1 MPNIDNIKKY
11 KNIHMIGIGGV
22 SMSGIAAILK
32 NFGFHVTGSDWVESE
47 TTNKL
52 NNLGIHVTI
61 GHSLDDVAKSDAVV
75 YSAAIKQDDPEMLEA
90 KRLHIPTIERA
101 DFLGELTRCYQD
113 TICISGTH
121 GKTTTTSMISLCFLE
136 GLQDPSIQVGAFLK
150 QINGNYKVGS
160 SEHFI
165 IEACEYVESF
175 LKFSPKA
182 EIILNI
188 DNDHLDYFKTFDNIK
203 NAFIKY
209 TKLLPDNGLLII
221 NGDDS
226 NCLELPNYTKAKAIT
241 YGIKNENVNFSA
253 KNISFNEDGFAK
265 FDLYHNNN
273 FLDTIELSVPGT
285 HNVLNALACISL
297 SIEYGISISDI
308 KVALSKFTGAHRRF
322 EYKGKID
329 KKASVYDDYG
339 HHPTEIKATG
349 AGFPGM
355 PMGILEP
362 TAQLTLLDSLGKRI
376 DFLQETAQAL
386 HLQNIPCVHARAEEF
401 AGQHREGFDLAVS
414 RAVAALPMLCELA
427 MPLVKTEG
435 LFLAMKS
442 VESDGEIES
451 ARGAIGQLGGKIE
464 KILDYTVPCTE
475 VRHRVVVIRKVR
487 PTPSQF
493 PRPFAKIKK
502 SPLK

>member
-1 MPNIDNIKKY
+1 MNKINNKTVLVSTSSELKDALENDNGYEYIYLENDITLDSGITVNKNKNSVTINGTYQNVMHTLTGMNSVDSSDTIVCISSSQQIKIKKY

-188 DNDHLDYFKTFDNIK
+188 DNDHLDYFKTF
-203 NAFIKY
+203 
-209 TKLLPDNGLLII
+209 
-221 NGDDS
+221 
-226 NCLELPNYTKAKAIT
+226 
-241 YGIKNENVNFSA
+241 
-253 KNISFNEDGFAK
+253 
-265 FDLYHNNN
+265 
-273 FLDTIELSVPGT
+273 
-285 HNVLNALACISL
+285 
-297 SIEYGISISDI
+297 
-308 KVALSKFTGAHRRF
+308 
-322 EYKGKID
+322 
-329 KKASVYDDYG
+329 
-339 HHPTEIKATG
+339 
-349 AGFPGM
+349 
-355 PMGILEP
+355 
-362 TAQLTLLDSLGKRI
+362 
-376 DFLQETAQAL
+376 
-386 HLQNIPCVHARAEEF
+386 
-401 AGQHREGFDLAVS
+401 
-414 RAVAALPMLCELA
+414 
-427 MPLVKTEG
+427 
-435 LFLAMKS
+435 
-442 VESDGEIES
+442 
-451 ARGAIGQLGGKIE
+451 
-464 KILDYTVPCTE
+464 
-475 VRHRVVVIRKVR
+475 
-487 PTPSQF
+487 
-493 PRPFAKIKK
+493 
-502 SPLK
+502 